1 MDGVNGITIEKTIP
15 ENDNELENLTIGLNL
30 SEAINELEKSDEN
43 LSRSDYIIAED
54 GNELSGNIVT
64 FEADEELPLKKLVVD
79 IEPVQDLHG
88 YDHPWPAGGGKN
100 LLDRN
105 AYTTNVALDDDGNV
119 TSAGSTSSVSA
130 HIPVIAGAQ
139 YTFSCIC
146 NSTGYKRV
154 AAYAQDGTFIAPLLA
169 KITGITSGEFR
180 TETFTIP
187 ANAAYLIVGNN
198 TSDTNIQLELGSYA
212 TAYEPYSN
220 ICPISG
226 WTGCNIAC
234 NGDNLINPVLFLP
247 GNFDASG
254 NVVNTTSVNSK
265 HTEKLPIKGGI
276 TYTLVSTSLI
286 TTNSFYCFYDKDKR
300 FISSSL
306 YLAYAEK
313 STFTAPENAC
323 FIACSIRH
331 ASDLPFGMSM
341 YLGRTDKNKPYS
353 GTVYPI
359 TFPEAGT
366 VYGGAL
372 DVVSG
377 VLTSTHRYLLLDDTL
392 TYVVKN
398 NERFDINLD
407 EANIARTEDN
417 SILLKNAYCSFLQVG
432 NGHLT
437 GNSSGITSVLAF
449 LNISEW
455 YSGEVSNAALRSYF
469 NDMINAEKPCA
480 VCYELATPIT
490 YQLTPQQITTLLG
503 TNNIWADAGDIEVT
517 YSNNTSIYKRKKLDS
532 IFSILNKDDIIKA
545 LNWAIAY
552 YNDTNGTFASDEN
565 FKWDTKLLSI
575 GGSITATGNLTIT
588 GNANLNNETYANSLT
603 AGSLLVTGNTNFTQ
617 IPTAPTP
624 ANSSNDTSVATT
636 AFVNTVANKY
646 LLLSGGAMTGNLI
659 LNADPTNESQ
669 AATKRYVDNAF
680 TANDAMVFK
689 GTIGSSEDQ
698 AMYEY
703 LPTEHE
709 IGWTYRVVT
718 EGFYDQL
725 RCEVGDLI
733 VCIKSSNEETSGDDG
748 GLIIGDYETF
758 GDPTNHWIVVQSNI
772 DGTVIGPTESA
783 SGIAV
788 FTGTTGKAIRDSG
801 KQFTTTAPAAN
812 STDTT
817 IPTSKAVWTT
827 VESSRIEVVRLI

>member
-1 MDGVNGITIEKTIP
+1 MALFKIFKGNDKSNLDAKPLTDGYAYYNTDTRRFYIDAYYPPTTEQEDKIKNYTGSKTGIVNYNGLIIDYTNSDNPLILDRRPINDDAIVSVSVGYKENTETNEKTLGYKFTHINGDKGFVPAAFPTMDGVNGITIEKTIP

-545 LNWAIAY
+545 LNICKKEY
-552 YNDTNGTFASDEN
+552 KDRVI
-565 FKWDTKLLSI
+565 LVV
-575 GGSITATGNLTIT
+575 GSFYVYKDIINNL
-588 GNANLNNETYANSLT
+588 
-603 AGSLLVTGNTNFTQ
+603 
-617 IPTAPTP
+617 
-624 ANSSNDTSVATT
+624 
-636 AFVNTVANKY
+636 
-646 LLLSGGAMTGNLI
+646 
-659 LNADPTNESQ
+659 
-669 AATKRYVDNAF
+669 
-680 TANDAMVFK
+680 
-689 GTIGSSEDQ
+689 
-698 AMYEY
+698 
-703 LPTEHE
+703 
-709 IGWTYRVVT
+709 
-718 EGFYDQL
+718 
-725 RCEVGDLI
+725 
-733 VCIKSSNEETSGDDG
+733 
-748 GLIIGDYETF
+748 
-758 GDPTNHWIVVQSNI
+758 
-772 DGTVIGPTESA
+772 
-783 SGIAV
+783 
-788 FTGTTGKAIRDSG
+788 
-801 KQFTTTAPAAN
+801 
-812 STDTT
+812 
-817 IPTSKAVWTT
+817 
-827 VESSRIEVVRLI
+827 